1 MTAENDPALPA
12 AAPLVEEGEEAA
24 VDIHK
29 PKPVHSWREF
39 LSEISVIVIGVAIA
53 LAGEQAVEALHWH
66 HVVEAQREALDENI
80 VEHLV
85 SVKIRAVQ
93 QPCVDARL
101 AQLETVFQRHAAG
114 EALKMRGRV
123 GRPQNASMGDAVWEL
138 AVQSG
143 ALNHMPLAERTAY
156 AAAFSNY
163 DNLRAI
169 RDDADRSW
177 IDLAALDNPES
188 LSEGDWVMLRRSYGQ
203 VVAKE
208 ARIKDVNDYVLTTK
222 TVGRSIPD
230 VAREDV
236 LRTPYAKDF
245 CRPLI

>member
-1 MTAENDPALPA
+1 MTAENNPALPA
-12 AAPLVEEGEEAA
+12 ADPLVEEGEEAA

-29 PKPVHSWREF
+29 PKPVHSWREL

-53 LAGEQAVEALHWH
+53 LAGEQAVEALHWRH
-66 HVVEAQREALDENI
+66 AAEAQREALKDDI
-80 VEHLV
+80 IEHLV

-101 AQLETVFQRHAAG
+101 GQLDIVFKRHAAG

-123 GRPQNASMGDAVWEL
+123 GRPQNASTGDAVWQL

-143 ALNHMPLAERTAY
+143 ALNHMPLAERTQYAGAY
-156 AAAFSNY
+156 SNY
-163 DNLRAI
+163 ENLREL

-177 IDLAALDNPES
+177 IDLAALDNPEL

-203 VVAKE
+203 VTARE

-222 TVGRSIPD
+222 TVGQSVPK
-230 VAREDV
+230 VTREDA

-245 CRPLI
+245 CQPLI